1 LSAQNQTIG
10 PEWFETSKS
19 ENKILFCQTFVL
31 QICNRFVSATSNAQA
46 GGFSETQITIRKF
59 RKRYFA
65 GSVNLIYGIDY
76 YP

>member
-1 LSAQNQTIG
+1 LSAQNQTIV
-10 PEWFETSKS
+10 PERFETKKS

-31 QICNRFVSATSNAQA
+31 QICNRLVSATSNAQA

-59 RKRYFA
+59 RKRYFVC
-65 GSVNLIYGIDY
+65 GVNLIYGVDF